1 MAVIVVPEAEAMLE
15 FITLTFETPLPNTVA
30 ALKLSPTAIL
40 WKRCSKPVSLSSEIF
55 VLSFDAV
62 SATELSAA
70 TFSLFTVSV
79 TSTLSLDVAFDKFE
93 AEVDLLL
100 FTVDFVVLEFPFLYL
115 KNRDLLMKIQSTVNF
130 FQQSLLFQQFE
141 FQLPTLQ
148 HLLFLPHIL

>member
-15 FITLTFETPLPNTVA
+15 FITLTFETPFPNTVA

-55 VLSFDAV
+55 ALSFDAV
-62 SATELSAA
+62 SAAELSVA

-79 TSTLSLDVAFDKFE
+79 TSVLSLDVAFDEFE
-93 AEVDLLL
+93 TE
-100 FTVDFVVLEFPFLYL
+100 
-115 KNRDLLMKIQSTVNF
+115 
-130 FQQSLLFQQFE
+130 LLFQQFE

>member
-100 FTVDFVVLEFPFLYL
+100 FTVDFVYL

>member
-1 MAVIVVPEAEAMLE
+1 MLE

-55 VLSFDAV
+55 ALSFDAV
-62 SATELSAA
+62 SATELSVA

-79 TSTLSLDVAFDKFE
+79 TSVLSLDVAFDEFE
-93 AEVDLLL
+93 TEVDLLL
-100 FTVDFVVLEFPFLYL
+100 FISRICCVLSFLFLYL

-130 FQQSLLFQQFE
+130 FSSHFFFNSLSFNCRHFNIY
-141 FQLPTLQ
+141 F
-148 HLLFLPHIL
+148 FCHIFFDFFFTVCSK

>member
-55 VLSFDAV
+55 ALSFDAV
-62 SATELSAA
+62 SAAELSVA

-79 TSTLSLDVAFDKFE
+79 TSVLSLDVAFDEFE
-93 AEVDLLL
+93 TEVDLLL
-100 FTVDFVVLEFPFLYL
+100 FTVEFVVFE
-115 KNRDLLMKIQSTVNF
+115 LMKIQLTVNL
-130 FQQSLLFQQFE
+130 FQQALLFQQFE

-148 HLLFLPHIL
+148 HLLFLTHIL

>member
-62 SATELSAA
+62 SATELSVA

-79 TSTLSLDVAFDKFE
+79 TSVLSLDVAFDEFE

-100 FTVDFVVLEFPFLYL
+100 FTVEFVVFEFPF
-115 KNRDLLMKIQSTVNF
+115 F
-130 FQQSLLFQQFE
+130 
-141 FQLPTLQ
+141 
-148 HLLFLPHIL
+148 ILEEP

>member
-1 MAVIVVPEAEAMLE
+1 MLE

-30 ALKLSPTAIL
+30 TLKLSPTAIL

-55 VLSFDAV
+55 ALSFDAV
-62 SATELSAA
+62 SAAELSVA

-79 TSTLSLDVAFDKFE
+79 TSVLSLDVAFDEFE

-100 FTVDFVVLEFPFLYL
+100 FTVEFVVFEFPFLYL
-115 KNRDLLMKIQSTVNF
+115 KNRDLLMKIQLTVNL